1 MIVTFYQFTKRINS
15 TAQPSGGTEID
26 MVLKVP
32 TDIYNPTFQISGHD
46 MTTFTYAKWENRY
59 YYITNVSYVTNDIQ
73 SVTLTI
79 DPLATWKSQI
89 LSTTAFVLYATGAYN
104 DEIPDTRLST
114 DMDATIKSHKASILN
129 EDGCYFVS
137 FIGTNS
143 NTHLV
148 VKSFGEF
155 NILCSKIMDTGLYES
170 LLAEAQDFLSKKLNS
185 ASDCLIEAHYL
196 PFTPELGGSM
206 NILLGGG
213 YNTEVRGW
221 ATDHNTSNSISV
233 NIPWQYSDFRNRS
246 QYTSLILYLP
256 AYGAV
261 SLNADDFVG
270 KKSITIDIAFDPY
283 SGGLTYKIEDIA
295 KYDCNVAVPIQVGT
309 SQGMSLSSL
318 ASGII
323 NTAVGGVL
331 GGGIGAVGGV
341 FNTILSSM
349 ERNYGSNG
357 SNGGSNSYD
366 IEKQIVLTSICHNT
380 NVEPSSMGV
389 NYGRPLN
396 AVRSFSGL
404 SGYVQCANA
413 SVNCNAPDNLKEQI
427 NSYLNGG
434 VYIE

>member
-1 MIVTFYQFTKRINS
+1 MLVTFYQFSKTMNS

-26 MVLKVP
+26 VVLKVP

-46 MTTFTYAKWENRY
+46 MTAFTYAKWGNRY

-73 SVTLTI
+73 SVSLSI

-89 LSTTAFVLYATGAYN
+89 QSTIAFVSYASSAFN
-104 DEIPDTRLST
+104 DEIPDIRLST
-114 DMDATIKSHKASILN
+114 DMDATIQSNRASILN

-148 VKSFGEF
+148 IQSSGDF
-155 NILCSKIMDTGLYES
+155 NILTSKLMEKDLFQSILEDLSDY
-170 LLAEAQDFLSKKLNS
+170 LSKKLNS
-185 ASDCLIEAHYL
+185 VSECIIEAHYL
-196 PFTPELGGSM
+196 PFTPDLGGSM
-206 NILLGGG
+206 TILLGGG
-213 YNTEVRGW
+213 YNTGVTGH
-221 ATDHNTSNSISV
+221 ATDHNTSDSVSI

-256 AYGAV
+256 GYGSV
-261 SLNADDFVG
+261 NLNPDDFIG
-270 KKSITIDIAFDPY
+270 KTSINIDIAFDPY
-283 SGGLTYKIEDIA
+283 NGGLTYKIEDIA
-295 KYDCNVAVPIQVGT
+295 KFDCNVSVPIQVGT
-309 SQGMSLSSL
+309 SSGISVSGL
-318 ASGII
+318 ASNVV
-323 NTAVGGVL
+323 NTAVGASL
-331 GGGIGAVGGV
+331 GGSTALVGGI
-341 FNTILSSM
+341 FNTVVSSK
-349 ERNYGSNG
+349 ERNYGSVG
-357 SNGGSNSYD
+357 SNSGSNSYD

-380 NVEPSSMGV
+380 NVEPSSMAS

-396 AVRSFSGL
+396 AVRSLSGL

>member
-1 MIVTFYQFTKRINS
+1 MIVTFYQFTKRMNS

-46 MTTFTYAKWENRY
+46 MTTFTYAKWKNRY

-89 LSTTAFVLYATGAYN
+89 QSTTAFVLYATGAYN

-114 DMDATIKSHKASILN
+114 DMDATIKSNKASMLN

-155 NILCSKIMDTGLYES
+155 NILCSKVMDTGLYES

-213 YNTEVRGW
+213 YNTEVQGW
-221 ATDHNTSNSISV
+221 ATDHNTSDSISV

-256 AYGAV
+256 GYGAV

-270 KKSITIDIAFDPY
+270 KRSITIDIAFDPY

-309 SQGMSLSSL
+309 SQGISLSSL

-323 NTAVGGVL
+323 NTAVGAAL